1 MIDGITGFLV
11 HSPEGAAHRIAQ
23 LLRDSK
29 MCQRMGENGYL
40 HVQRNF
46 LVTRHVK
53 DYLLTM
59 LALDYPNESV
69 VYLS

>member
-1 MIDGITGFLV
+1 
-11 HSPEGAAHRIAQ
+11 
-23 LLRDSK
+23 
-29 MCQRMGENGYL
+29 MCRRMGENGYL

-69 VYLS
+69 VHLP